1 MTVWN
6 GMQAEK
12 GMKMFSRKKEVPPA
26 VLMPGDIVAVN
37 RSGGRYQHF
46 GVYIGRGRVVH
57 YSPKTSDFSLSD
69 PATVCLVSFER
80 FLNGDRSYCV
90 LRFTADGGHIY
101 DGPHDPSLDRES
113 PLEKS
118 IRKARGYHLYS
129 PEETVNRALS
139 RLGESRYDILTNNCE
154 HFAIWCKTGV
164 SDSYQL
170 NLRAES
176 LLSAIPMMIAIAAAP
191 SVVISVSPITM

>member
-1 MTVWN
+1 
-6 GMQAEK
+6 
-12 GMKMFSRKKEVPPA
+12 MFSRKKEMPPK

-46 GVYIGRGRVVH
+46 GVYIGRGRVAH
-57 YSPKTSDFSLSD
+57 YSPKSSDFSLSD

-90 LRFTADGGHIY
+90 LRFAADGGHIY

-113 PLEKS
+113 PMEKVL
-118 IRKARGYHLYS
+118 RKARGYHLYS

-164 SDSYQL
+164 SESYQL

-176 LLSAIPMMIAIAAAP
+176 LLCAIPLGIAFIAMP
-191 SVVISVSPITM
+191 SVIKPVIPIHL